1 MKPSRAKDLIHGV
14 AEELHI
20 PEEVCKIVIDE
31 YWHRVRKTITDSE
44 HAKIYISKIG
54 TIRVR
59 YNTLLLR
66 IKKYENLIAYYERLD
81 KKTMSSETA
90 RKRLTK
96 LYELKNQMDE
106 HYNKK
111 QKNKQTRRVLY
122 KDLVESLFNTG
133 GVEEQSS

>member
-1 MKPSRAKDLIHGV
+1 MKPSRAKDLIPGV

-44 HAKIYISKIG
+44 HAKIYIAKIG
-54 TIRVR
+54 TIQVR

-90 RKRLTK
+90 RKRLAK

-111 QKNKQTRRVLY
+111 QKNKQTRRILY